1 MKMVASFSKKKRFLP
16 PETSPEFGSKT
27 PIGRPGQPAELAGV
41 PVLLAAEAWS
51 DITGEIEGVTGGHP
65 LP

>member
-1 MKMVASFSKKKRFLP
+1 MKMVASFSKKKRFLT
-16 PETSPEFGSKT
+16 PETSP
-27 PIGRPGQPAELAGV
+27 GRPGQPAELAGV